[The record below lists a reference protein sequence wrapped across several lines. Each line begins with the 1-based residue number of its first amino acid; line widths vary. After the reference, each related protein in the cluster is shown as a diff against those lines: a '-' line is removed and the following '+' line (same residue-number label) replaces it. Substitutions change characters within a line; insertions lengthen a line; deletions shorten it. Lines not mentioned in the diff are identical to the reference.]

1 MLEVLEHGQGAG
13 DRLVRRAAVEPRDEA
28 DAAGVVLE
36 PRVVEAAGFMT
47 PAFMTL
53 AARLICS

>member
-13 DRLVRRAAVEPRDEA
+13 DRLVRRARVEPRDEA

-36 PRVVEAAGFMT
+36 PWVVEPAE
-47 PAFMTL
+47 AFMIL
-53 AARLICS
+53 ASRLICS

>member
-36 PRVVEAAGFMT
+36 PRVVEALGFHD
-47 PAFMTL
+47 
-53 AARLICS
+53 AALPRPRLICS